1 DDVVFVDENAARPA
15 ELRPLV
21 DIVAVLI
28 ENLDAVVVAVADEQ
42 VPARIHRERMRGI
55 DLTRG
60 AAFLAPGLDEFAG
73 LVEFDDAGI
82 GVAAVSVADENV
94 AIGRDQNRGRS
105 VEGVRTVACRS
116 GLAEREQDLAVRAEL
131 EDLVALAVLALG
143 VGDPDVAVAVDKNS
157 VRKPEHSGPETCHQ
171 LAGGVEFEHRSE
183 VRAGTGVGPATLG
196 DPDTGA
202 VGIDRDASGGAPGSA
217 LRHLRP
223 VLD

>member
-1 DDVVFVDENAARPA
+1 
-15 ELRPLV
+15 
-21 DIVAVLI
+21 
-28 ENLDAVVVAVADEQ
+28 
-42 VPARIHRERMRGI
+42 MRGI
-55 DLTRG
+55 DLASA

-116 GLAEREQDLAVRAEL
+116 GLAEREQDLAVGAEL
-131 EDLVALAVLALG
+131 EDLMAFAVLALG
-143 VGDPDVAVAVDKNS
+143 VGNPDVAVAVDKNS
-157 VRKPEHSGPETCHQ
+157 GTETFHQ
-171 LAGGVEFEHRSE
+171 VSGGVEFEDGSE
-183 VRAGTGVGPATLG
+183 IRAGAGVGPATLG

-202 VGIDRDASGGAPGSA
+202 VGIDRDAGGGTPGSA
-217 LRHLRP
+217 LRHLCP